1 MGRVIVVLLFAV
13 LVVPALLLWRI
24 WRQAGQRRLV
34 NEATL
39 GFLTPTVQAER
50 TLSRW
55 PVRARAVR
63 AAGLVAGLVGPPLD
77 GVGERLYI
85 AGMLPNTVANMT
97 RFIADPRAVNP
108 QTMMPDVGASDADA
122 RLMATYLYSVR

>member
-63 AAGLVAGLVGPPLD
+63 AAGLVAGLGLVVVLAAAGPLLARVLP
-77 GVGERLYI
+77 V
-85 AGMLPNTVANMT
+85 AGA
-97 RFIADPRAVNP
+97 
-108 QTMMPDVGASDADA
+108 PDAGSPDD
-122 RLMATYLYSVR
+122 